1 MSIASIRN
9 EAPRPDGRARPNQA
23 REIPS
28 AIRLL
33 QDVDDRRTD
42 LDRIEREALAP
53 EPQRVVSDRD
63 HFRPNGFPGRLRQ
76 GHVVELDATQ
86 ERPVQPADRQ
96 VARQVRRR
104 AAHGQPAHALL
115 GPWCFERDDAHD
127 HQHHDGGNH
136 DDERAKET
144 AASCS
149 VNAQYA

>member
-1 MSIASIRN
+1 MTSASSMSIASIRN
-9 EAPRPDGRARPNQA
+9 EARAAGRRARANQT

-33 QDVDDRRTD
+33 EDVHDRRTD
-42 LDRIEREALAP
+42 FDRIEREAFAP

-63 HFRPNGFPGRLRQ
+63 HFRSNGFPRRLRQ

-86 ERPVQPADRQ
+86 ERSVEPADRQ

-104 AAHGQPAHALL
+104 ATHGQSAHALL
-115 GPWCFERDDAHD
+115 GPRRFERHDADD

-136 DDERAKET
+136 DEQAREGDGG
-144 AASCS
+144 S
-149 VNAQYA
+149 